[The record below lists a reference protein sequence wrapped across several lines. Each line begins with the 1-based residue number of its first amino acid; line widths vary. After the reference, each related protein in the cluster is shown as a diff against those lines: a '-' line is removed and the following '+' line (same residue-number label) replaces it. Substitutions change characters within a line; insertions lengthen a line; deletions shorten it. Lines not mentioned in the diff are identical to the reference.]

1 MWTSR
6 QQPAGGADFSQECV
20 ILRCFDVVA
29 ISGGALQR
37 LTQRRIN
44 SAKMLVQLESDGNRH
59 DQVIDDSVTP

>member
-6 QQPAGGADFSQECV
+6 QQPAGGADFRQERV

-44 SAKMLVQLESDGNRH
+44 SAKMLVPLESDGNCH